1 MTRNSGGRCE
11 MIILTQSLEH
21 WLFEFHRDKLTLIM
35 FGHLEEFTKEM
46 KVEYLEWCK
55 TDEGKQYLE
64 GGSKYNP
71 EHRSVKA
78 MKGKVG
84 ENK

>member
-1 MTRNSGGRCE
+1 
-11 MIILTQSLEH
+11 MIILTQSLEQ
-21 WLFEFHRDKLTLIM
+21 FFFRFHRDKLATIL
-35 FGHLEEFTKEM
+35 FGHLEDFTEEM
-46 KVEYLEWCK
+46 KAEYLEWCK

-78 MKGKVG
+78 MKEKAG
-84 ENK
+84 EG

>member
-1 MTRNSGGRCE
+1 
-11 MIILTQSLEH
+11 MIILTQSLEQ
-21 WLFEFHRDKLTLIM
+21 FIFKFYRDKFSLIM
-35 FGHLEEFTKEM
+35 FGHLEEFTEEM
-46 KVEYLEWCK
+46 KKEYLEWCK

-78 MKGKVG
+78 MKGKAG

>member
-1 MTRNSGGRCE
+1 

-21 WLFEFHRDKLTLIM
+21 WLFVNHKEKLPLLM
-35 FGHLEEFTKEM
+35 LGHTELFTDEMQKE
-46 KVEYLEWCK
+46 YIEWCK

-64 GGSKYNP
+64 GGSEYDH

-78 MKGKVG
+78 LKGG
-84 ENK
+84 AE